1 MKLTTLINSGILL
14 AAITLIPGIAAA
26 QTPTNNS
33 SNQAVNSKIYVQP
46 FNTAFLA
53 YQGYLKEQG
62 IPSAGALVFAYQTGN
77 LTANDVVQAAV
88 KANKLPTEVLNDQS
102 YLSAVDSQ
110 LTSFS
115 SDTAF
120 SHE

>member
-26 QTPTNNS
+26 QTGNISKSNTN
-33 SNQAVNSKIYVQP
+33 YLQP

-62 IPSAGALVFAYQTGN
+62 IPSASGLIFAYQTGN

-88 KANKLPTEVLNDQS
+88 KANKLPAEVLNDQD

-115 SDTAF
+115 RDSAS

>member
-1 MKLTTLINSGILL
+1 MKLATLINSGILL

-53 YQGYLKEQG
+53 YQGYLKNEG
-62 IPSAGALVFAYQTGN
+62 IPSAGALVFAYQAGN
-77 LTANDVVQAAV
+77 LTAKDVVQAAV
-88 KANKLPTEVLNDQS
+88 KDNRLPAEVLNDQD

-115 SDTAF
+115 NDAAS
-120 SHE
+120 SN